1 MELIEVLRQRGFRVG
16 GIQRMAEKFPD
27 KIQVGLET
35 DWDLY
40 GEDSEENRAS
50 LASLGFAVVDAPNR
64 DYWDNL
70 LVDMFQHP
78 DHDVQ
83 VLLRSDVE
91 CYTAAFESIDA
102 ETFIYRLW
110 KSSPKRDY
118 RLSRQHFSAIVCD
131 HFNQLFNEFGLYKS
145 ERYAVE
151 SLANRLVHGS
161 EASRAI
167 HAKRR
172 P

>member
-1 MELIEVLRQRGFRVG
+1 MELIEVLKQRGFRLG
-16 GIQRMAEKFPD
+16 GSRRIAEKYPD
-27 KIQVGLET
+27 KIRIGTES

-64 DYWDNL
+64 DYWNNL

-102 ETFIYRLW
+102 ETFINRLW
-110 KSSPKRDY
+110 KSSPKRDS
-118 RLSRQHFSAIVCD
+118 RLSRQHFSAIVRD
-131 HFNQLFNEFGLYKS
+131 HFNRLLNEFGMK
-145 ERYAVE
+145 RVE
-151 SLANRLVHGS
+151 SLEVFV
-161 EASRAI
+161 
-167 HAKRR
+167 
-172 P
+172 